1 MERLDTSLLT
11 PSEVALRLG
20 VSRSW
25 LYEAA
30 KAGRIP
36 CVRLGGDDGP
46 VRFLEAELAAWLE
59 CAHRGWSPGGHSLE
73 NTTRAS
79 EDGSEPTTSRRVKDV
94 ASIEQLSWSLTDH
107 AEAHGDARATDR
119 SRPLVA
125 RSATTKPQASRQR

>member
-11 PSEVALRLG
+11 PSDVAIRLG

-30 KAGRIP
+30 KEGRIP

-46 VRFLEAELAAWLE
+46 VRFLEAELAAWLA
-59 CAHRGWSPGGHSLE
+59 CGRRGWSPR

-79 EDGSEPTTSRRVKDV
+79 EDGSGPTTSRGLKDV
-94 ASIEQLSWSLTDH
+94 ASVEQLSWSLTDH
-107 AEAHGDARATDR
+107 ADADIDARG
-119 SRPLVA
+119 S
-125 RSATTKPQASRQR
+125 